1 MSTTSACSP
10 PDRATSSPAMMAGF
24 FDFRSS
30 ATNASM
36 PAGSGRGERPQIVRR
51 QSIDRG
57 LLFHDVDRQRHEHRP
72 LRRIGRH
79 LERAA
84 HDRRDLVGALDL
96 HAPLGHRHRHRD
108 EVMAEQRILQPHSR
122 ILLAGRHDHGR
133 TRLQRAV
140 QRADAVA
147 EAGSDVQ
154 VRDRDT
160 PRRLR
165 VEAGGADRDTF
176 MQRHDV
182 FELRKCRQAVKQ
194 WRFGRARIAEDMT
207 HAVRHERFHQHT
219 TPAHPLPLDCS
230 DPFCASS
237 AGERPVATVRDGQH
251 PRARLRLPH
260 GFKAQP
266 RQRGRGPATS
276 AAEPAKE
283 TGHRLGGPFAYFLR
297 LAANSLAASALDS

>member
-36 PAGSGRGERPQIVRR
+36 PAGSGRGERHKLSGARASTAVSCSMTSIGSDTNTGPCGASVATLNARR
-51 QSIDRG
+51 MIGAISSARSICT
-57 LLFHDVDRQRHEHRP
+57 L
-72 LRRIGRH
+72 H
-79 LERAA
+79 LVTGAA
-84 HDRRDLVGALDL
+84 IATRSWPSSGFF
-96 HAPLGHRHRHRD
+96 
-108 EVMAEQRILQPHSR
+108 SR
-122 ILLAGRHDHGR
+122 IRVSCWP
-133 TRLQRAV
+133 AV
-140 QRADAVA
+140 TTTGEPAFSAPYSEPMPLPRP
-147 EAGSDVQ
+147 GVQ
-154 VRDRDT
+154 VGDRDT

-182 FELRKCRQAVKQ
+182 FELRKCGQAVEQ

-219 TPAHPLPLDCS
+219 APAHSLPLDCS

-266 RQRGRGPATS
+266 RQRDHGPATS

-283 TGHRLGGPFAYFLR
+283 KGHRLGGPFAYFLR
-297 LAANSLAASALDS
+297 LAANSFAASALDS